1 MLKLLPCL
9 AVDTPDLFPLQSF
22 PTGQRALS
30 QTLLN
35 CDLRVS
41 NQMMWTW
48 TDCLCVNLLLLLQR
62 AGSEKFEVLGPTRAI
77 VAVAGDDIILPCYIK
92 PNISA
97 EDMRVDWFRV
107 NLPDTQSNIRV
118 HLYQD
123 GRDKYHD
130 QIHSYRGR
138 TSLFKEELKKGN
150 TSLKLTRVQG
160 TDDGHYKCLVE
171 SKTHYDDATIQV
183 YVRAIGSKPEVSI
196 EGQKE
201 GGMAL
206 LCVTKGWFPEPELE
220 WLDSEGVTLSAGPSE
235 TDRDYEGFYVV
246 KLKTIVKETDINRF
260 TCRLR
265 QRQQHEAI
273 KMETEFHIPSEL
285 ILVHTET
292 WKVALAVIVSLVIV
306 LVVISAFSVWRW
318 KNASRAEH
326 SQELEQVK
334 DELRLELKILA
345 DQLDLVNM
353 KGCPELETIRKH
365 AVDVT
370 LDPDTAHPRLI
381 LSEDRKQVRY
391 GDMKQNLPDNPKR
404 FDTVPYVLGKESF
417 SSGKFYYEVQVEGKE
432 GWTLGVARESI
443 NRKKYIYLKPEN
455 GCWTVWLRFKEYKAL
470 SGPSVVLSLRE
481 KPQKVGVFVD
491 YEEGR
496 VSFYNVEARSHIY
509 SFTGYTFTEK
519 LYPFFYSGATGNSAP
534 QVITPV
540 GVTD

>member
-1 MLKLLPCL
+1 
-9 AVDTPDLFPLQSF
+9 
-22 PTGQRALS
+22 
-30 QTLLN
+30 
-35 CDLRVS
+35 
-41 NQMMWTW
+41 MMWTW
-48 TDCLCVNLLLLLQR
+48 TYCLCVNLLLLLQR
-62 AGSEKFEVLGPTRAI
+62 AGSEKFEVLGLTRAI

-92 PNISA
+92 PNISV
-97 EDMRVDWFRV
+97 EDMRVDWFRI

-130 QIHSYRGR
+130 QILSYRGR

-160 TDDGHYKCLVE
+160 TDDGRYKCLVE
-171 SKTHYDDATIQV
+171 SKTHYDDSTIQV

-246 KLKTIVKETDINRF
+246 KLKTTVKETDINRF

-265 QRQQHEAI
+265 QRQQHEVI

-285 ILVHTET
+285 ILVHTDT
-292 WKVALAVIVSLVIV
+292 WKVALAVIVSLGIFLMVI
-306 LVVISAFSVWRW
+306 LAFTIWRW
-318 KNASRAEH
+318 IALCNDYEKN
-326 SQELEQVK
+326 LITK
-334 DELRLELKILA
+334 LKILA

-370 LDPDTAHPRLI
+370 LDSDTAHPRLI

-391 GDMKQNLPDNPKR
+391 GDIKQNLPDNPKR
-404 FDTVPYVLGKESF
+404 FDIVPYVLGKEGF
-417 SSGKFYYEVQVEGKE
+417 SSGRFYYEVQVEEKN

-455 GCWTVWLRFKEYKAL
+455 GCWTVWLRYEEYKAFTD
-470 SGPSVVLSLRE
+470 PSVVLSLRE

-491 YEEGR
+491 YEKGQ
-496 VSFYNVEARSHIY
+496 VSFYNVETRSHIY

>member
-1 MLKLLPCL
+1 
-9 AVDTPDLFPLQSF
+9 
-22 PTGQRALS
+22 
-30 QTLLN
+30 
-35 CDLRVS
+35 
-41 NQMMWTW
+41 MMWTW
-48 TDCLCVNLLLLLQR
+48 TDCLCVNILLLLQR
-62 AGSEKFEVLGPTRAI
+62 VGSERFEVLGPTRAI
-77 VAVAGDDIILPCYIK
+77 VAVAGDDIILPCSIK
-92 PNISA
+92 PSITA
-97 EDMRVDWFRV
+97 EDMRVDWFRI

-123 GRDKYHD
+123 GRDKYPD
-130 QIHSYRGR
+130 QILSYRGR
-138 TSLFKEELKKGN
+138 TSLFKEELKNGN

-160 TDDGHYKCLVE
+160 TDDGRYKCLVQ

-201 GGMAL
+201 GGMTL
-206 LCVTKGWFPEPELE
+206 LCVSNGWFPEPELE

-235 TDRDYEGFYVV
+235 TDRDYEGFYIV

-260 TCRLR
+260 TCRVR
-265 QRQQHEAI
+265 QRQIYDVI

-285 ILVHTET
+285 ILVHTDT
-292 WKVALAVIVSLVIV
+292 WNVAIAVIVSLGIFLTVI
-306 LVVISAFSVWRW
+306 LAFTIWRW
-318 KNASRAEH
+318 IALCNDYDASNAKH
-326 SQELEQVK
+326 SQEIEQVK
-334 DELRLELKILA
+334 DELRLELKKDLITKLKILA

-370 LDPDTAHPRLI
+370 LDPDTAHPGLI
-381 LSEDRKQVRY
+381 LSEDRKQVRR
-391 GDMKQNLPDNPKR
+391 GNIKQNLPDNPER
-404 FDTVPYVLGKESF
+404 FDTVHYVLGKEGF
-417 SSGKFYYEVQVEGKE
+417 SSGRFYYEVQVEEKT

-443 NRKKYIYLKPEN
+443 NRKKYIFMKPEN
-455 GCWTVWLRFKEYKAL
+455 GCWTVWRRNKEYKAFT
-470 SGPSVVLSLRE
+470 GPSVILSLRE

-491 YEEGR
+491 YEKGQ

-519 LYPFFYSGATGNSAP
+519 LYPFFYSGITDISDP
-534 QVITPV
+534 LVITPV